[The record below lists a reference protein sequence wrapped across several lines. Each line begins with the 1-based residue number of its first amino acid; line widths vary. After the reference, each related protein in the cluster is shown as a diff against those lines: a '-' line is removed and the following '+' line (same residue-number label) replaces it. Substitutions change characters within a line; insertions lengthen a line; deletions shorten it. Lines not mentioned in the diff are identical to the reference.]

1 MVGNYFFRSICDD
14 GRLFMPYRAFHQ
26 YKPLLD
32 TCYIACGAMVAQA
45 SVVMGT
51 MSDSRIWLGVN
62 VPQWLGWLLFFLA
75 LGFGAAMS
83 VHQESAV
90 DKYIKRPALKPFY
103 SLFLSR
109 LCCGEWAWV
118 KIGWCF
124 SFSKPPVWRWILKK
138 RLSNHNYF
146 SKPPVWRWIL
156 KKRLSNHNYFSKPP
170 VWRWRDCS
178 CTKIWLYLSKPPT
191 WRWSDKSKRI
201 CKPKISKPPTWR
213 WSWQYRKI
221 CARTFSKPPTWRWR
235 LR

>member
-1 MVGNYFFRSICDD
+1 
-14 GRLFMPYRAFHQ
+14 MPYRAFHQ

-32 TCYIACGAMVAQA
+32 TCYIACGAIVAQA

-109 LCCGEWAWV
+109 LCGGEGDVDKAQMALHFLSHLCGGEWFYLPEDTVYNFLSRLCGGESAKILQGHNVFFLSRLCGGEVSV
-118 KIGWCF
+118 KR
-124 SFSKPPVWRWILKK
+124 SKIYYKF
-138 RLSNHNYF
+138 LSRFLHDAA
-146 SKPPVWRWIL
+146 VL
-156 KKRLSNHNYFSKPP
+156 
-170 VWRWRDCS
+170 
-178 CTKIWLYLSKPPT
+178 
-191 WRWSDKSKRI
+191 
-201 CKPKISKPPTWR
+201 
-213 WSWQYRKI
+213 
-221 CARTFSKPPTWRWR
+221 
-235 LR
+235 

>member
-1 MVGNYFFRSICDD
+1 
-14 GRLFMPYRAFHQ
+14 MPYRAFHQ

-109 LCCGEWAWV
+109 LCGGE
-118 KIGWCF
+118 
-124 SFSKPPVWRWILKK
+124 
-138 RLSNHNYF
+138 
-146 SKPPVWRWIL
+146 
-156 KKRLSNHNYFSKPP
+156 
-170 VWRWRDCS
+170 
-178 CTKIWLYLSKPPT
+178 
-191 WRWSDKSKRI
+191 
-201 CKPKISKPPTWR
+201 
-213 WSWQYRKI
+213 
-221 CARTFSKPPTWRWR
+221 
-235 LR
+235 

>member
-1 MVGNYFFRSICDD
+1 
-14 GRLFMPYRAFHQ
+14 MPYRAFHQ

-109 LCCGEWAWV
+109 LCGGEGDVDKAQMALHFLSHLCGGEWFYLPEDTV
-118 KIGWCF
+118 YNF
-124 SFSKPPVWRWILKK
+124 LS
-138 RLSNHNYF
+138 RLCGGESNIVGLRYRSQF
-146 SKPPVWRWIL
+146 LS
-156 KKRLSNHNYFSKPP
+156 RLCGGEFINMATETHGKF
-170 VWRWRDCS
+170 
-178 CTKIWLYLSKPPT
+178 LS
-191 WRWSDKSKRI
+191 
-201 CKPKISKPPTWR
+201 
-213 WSWQYRKI
+213 
-221 CARTFSKPPTWRWR
+221 R
-235 LR
+235 LCGGEFFHLA